1 MPEIAFVGR
10 SNAGK
15 SSAINTLAQQ
25 RQLAFASKTPGRTQL
40 INLFT
45 LGPREAPDAFFA
57 DLPGYG
63 YAAVARGKK
72 LVWQKVMADYL
83 EVRRA
88 LMGVVLM
95 VDSRHGF
102 TPLDLQL
109 MDFIA
114 QRVKTGEIKLL
125 VLLTKADKLT
135 KREARQ
141 AVEAAQ
147 RGARPTS
154 PPTTPTSRVTLFSSM
169 RRIGVEDVAEQLLGG
184 RRRCPSACT
193 STCRRCPKARAARPS
208 TTRTSR
214 TTRPELRPPDHQ
226 RDAQLAARRI
236 GDAEIHRP
244 DAGVRAEVDAA
255 AAAQAREAHLLA
267 LVPRVARLQRRSEEE
282 AAREDRRLREAR
294 VPVEAAVQDAVA
306 RELVGAVAR
315 ELQEAAQGVLV
326 DRRGRREPVGHL
338 DGPVQL
344 EGVAAEGLDHRAFD
358 RAALQCARAWRIRS
372 HDRA

>member
-1 MPEIAFVGR
+1 MTEAKRTRKPSPPRAVPAPVYKKPVVVSAEAKEGLAWLHTAKFLTSASKISQLPQGDMPEIAFVGR

-45 LGPREAPDAFFA
+45 LGSREAPDAFFA

-109 MDFIA
+109 MNFIS

-125 VLLTKADKLT
+125 VLLTKADKLS
-135 KREARQ
+135 KSEAKK
-141 AVEAAQ
+141 AVDDASAVL
-147 RGARPTS
+147 ADF
-154 PPTTPTSRVTLFSSM
+154 TTDDSDIAVTLFSSM
-169 RRIGVEDVAEQLLGG
+169 RRVGVEDVAEQMMGWKAAMPERVHFELPPMPVGEGG
-184 RRRCPSACT
+184 ET
-193 STCRRCPKARAARPS
+193 VGGGD
-208 TTRTSR
+208 
-214 TTRPELRPPDHQ
+214 E
-226 RDAQLAARRI
+226 DA
-236 GDAEIHRP
+236 
-244 DAGVRAEVDAA
+244 
-255 AAAQAREAHLLA
+255 
-267 LVPRVARLQRRSEEE
+267 
-282 AAREDRRLREAR
+282 DRRA
-294 VPVEAAVQDAVA
+294 
-306 RELVGAVAR
+306 
-315 ELQEAAQGVLV
+315 
-326 DRRGRREPVGHL
+326 
-338 DGPVQL
+338 
-344 EGVAAEGLDHRAFD
+344 
-358 RAALQCARAWRIRS
+358 
-372 HDRA
+372 

>member
-1 MPEIAFVGR
+1 MTEAKRTRKPSSPRAVPAPVYKKPVVVSAEAKEGLAWLHTAKFLTSASKISQLPQGDMPEIAFVGR

-125 VLLTKADKLT
+125 VLLTKADKLS
-135 KREARQ
+135 KAEAKK
-141 AVEAAQ
+141 AVDDASAVL
-147 RGARPTS
+147 ADY
-154 PPTTPTSRVTLFSSM
+154 TTDDSDIGVTLFSSM
-169 RRIGVEDVAEQLLGG
+169 RRMGVEDVAEQMM
-184 RRRCPSACT
+184 AW
-193 STCRRCPKARAARPS
+193 KAAMPERVHFELPP
-208 TTRTSR
+208 
-214 TTRPELRPPDHQ
+214 RPEGE
-226 RDAQLAARRI
+226 
-236 GDAEIHRP
+236 GDEADDGDVDE
-244 DAGVRAEVDAA
+244 EDAA
-255 AAAQAREAHLLA
+255 
-267 LVPRVARLQRRSEEE
+267 
-282 AAREDRRLREAR
+282 
-294 VPVEAAVQDAVA
+294 
-306 RELVGAVAR
+306 
-315 ELQEAAQGVLV
+315 
-326 DRRGRREPVGHL
+326 
-338 DGPVQL
+338 
-344 EGVAAEGLDHRAFD
+344 
-358 RAALQCARAWRIRS
+358 
-372 HDRA
+372 

>member
-1 MPEIAFVGR
+1 MTEAKRTRKPSPPRAVPAPVYKKPVVVSEEAKEGLGWLHTAKFLTSASKISQLPAGDMPEIAFVGR

-95 VDSRHGF
+95 IDSRHGF

-109 MDFIA
+109 MAFIA

-135 KREARQ
+135 KTEAKQ
-141 AVEAAQ
+141 AIEAASEVL
-147 RGARPTS
+147 ADF
-154 PPTTPTSRVTLFSSM
+154 TTDDSDIAVTPFSSL
-169 RRIGVEDVAEQLLGG
+169 RRTGIEDVAELLLGWK
-184 RRRCPSACT
+184 
-193 STCRRCPKARAARPS
+193 KAM
-208 TTRTSR
+208 
-214 TTRPELRPPDHQ
+214 PERVHFELPPMPQGEGGEAVEDQ
-226 RDAQLAARRI
+226 G
-236 GDAEIHRP
+236 GDGF
-244 DAGVRAEVDAA
+244 DDDD
-255 AAAQAREAHLLA
+255 EA
-267 LVPRVARLQRRSEEE
+267 
-282 AAREDRRLREAR
+282 
-294 VPVEAAVQDAVA
+294 
-306 RELVGAVAR
+306 
-315 ELQEAAQGVLV
+315 
-326 DRRGRREPVGHL
+326 
-338 DGPVQL
+338 
-344 EGVAAEGLDHRAFD
+344 
-358 RAALQCARAWRIRS
+358 
-372 HDRA
+372 

>member
-1 MPEIAFVGR
+1 MTHLRPPRKPSSPRTAAAPAHQKPIVVSEEAREGLGWLHTAKFLTSASKIAQLPLGDMPEIAFVGR

-45 LGPREAPDAFFA
+45 LGTREAPDAFFA

-109 MDFIA
+109 MAFIA
-114 QRVKTGEIKLL
+114 QRVRTGEVKLL

-135 KREARQ
+135 RSESKAATDAAS
-141 AVEAAQ
+141 AVLADFVTDDSDIA
-147 RGARPTS
+147 
-154 PPTTPTSRVTLFSSM
+154 VTLFSSL
-169 RRIGVEDVAEQLLGG
+169 RRIGIEDVAEQLL
-184 RRRCPSACT
+184 AWK
-193 STCRRCPKARAARPS
+193 KAM
-208 TTRTSR
+208 
-214 TTRPELRPPDHQ
+214 PERVHFELPP
-226 RDAQLAARRI
+226 
-236 GDAEIHRP
+236 P
-244 DAGVRAEVDAA
+244 
-255 AAAQAREAHLLA
+255 
-267 LVPRVARLQRRSEEE
+267 VAEE
-282 AAREDRRLREAR
+282 AGED
-294 VPVEAAVQDAVA
+294 
-306 RELVGAVAR
+306 VGD
-315 ELQEAAQGVLV
+315 EDDDQEA
-326 DRRGRREPVGHL
+326 
-338 DGPVQL
+338 
-344 EGVAAEGLDHRAFD
+344 
-358 RAALQCARAWRIRS
+358 
-372 HDRA
+372 

>member
-1 MPEIAFVGR
+1 MTEAKRTRKPSPPRAVPAPVYKKPVVVSEEAKEGLGWLHTAKFLTSASKISQLPAGDMPEIAFVGR

-45 LGPREAPDAFFA
+45 LGSREAPDAFFA

-109 MDFIA
+109 MAFIA

-135 KREARQ
+135 KTEAKQ
-141 AVEAAQ
+141 AVESASEVLADF
-147 RGARPTS
+147 
-154 PPTTPTSRVTLFSSM
+154 TTEDSDIAVTPFSSL
-169 RRIGVEDVAEQLLGG
+169 RRTGIEDVAELLLGWK
-184 RRRCPSACT
+184 
-193 STCRRCPKARAARPS
+193 KAM
-208 TTRTSR
+208 
-214 TTRPELRPPDHQ
+214 PERVHFELPPM
-226 RDAQLAARRI
+226 
-236 GDAEIHRP
+236 P
-244 DAGVRAEVDAA
+244 
-255 AAAQAREAHLLA
+255 
-267 LVPRVARLQRRSEEE
+267 
-282 AAREDRRLREAR
+282 
-294 VPVEAAVQDAVA
+294 
-306 RELVGAVAR
+306 
-315 ELQEAAQGVLV
+315 QGE
-326 DRRGRREPVGHL
+326 GG
-338 DGPVQL
+338 
-344 EGVAAEGLDHRAFD
+344 EGVAVDDEDFEGDDEA
-358 RAALQCARAWRIRS
+358 
-372 HDRA
+372 

>member
-45 LGPREAPDAFFA
+45 LGPREAPQAFLA

-88 LMGVVLM
+88 LAGVVLM

-109 MDFIA
+109 MAFIA
-114 QRVKTGEIKLL
+114 QRVKTGEVKLL

-135 KREARQ
+135 KTEARQ
-141 AVEAAQ
+141 ATEAAQ
-147 RGARPTS
+147 QVLADFVTDDS
-154 PPTTPTSRVTLFSSM
+154 DVSVTLFSSL
-169 RRIGVEDVAEQLLGG
+169 RRLGVEDAAEQLLAW
-184 RRRCPSACT
+184 RQAM
-193 STCRRCPKARAARPS
+193 
-208 TTRTSR
+208 
-214 TTRPELRPPDHQ
+214 PERVHFELPPMPEGEG
-226 RDAQLAARRI
+226 
-236 GDAEIHRP
+236 GDAM
-244 DAGVRAEVDAA
+244 EVEDGEDDVEDD
-255 AAAQAREAHLLA
+255 EA
-267 LVPRVARLQRRSEEE
+267 
-282 AAREDRRLREAR
+282 
-294 VPVEAAVQDAVA
+294 
-306 RELVGAVAR
+306 
-315 ELQEAAQGVLV
+315 
-326 DRRGRREPVGHL
+326 
-338 DGPVQL
+338 
-344 EGVAAEGLDHRAFD
+344 
-358 RAALQCARAWRIRS
+358 
-372 HDRA
+372 

>member
-1 MPEIAFVGR
+1 MTEAKRTRKPSPPRAVPAPVYKKPVVVSEEAKEGLGWLHTAKFLTSASKISQLPAGDMPEIAFVGR

-45 LGPREAPDAFFA
+45 LGSREAPDAFFA

-95 VDSRHGF
+95 IDSRHGF

-109 MDFIA
+109 MAFIA

-135 KREARQ
+135 KTEAKQ
-141 AVEAAQ
+141 AIE
-147 RGARPTS
+147 GAS
-154 PPTTPTSRVTLFSSM
+154 EVLADFTTDDSDIAVTPFSSL
-169 RRIGVEDVAEQLLGG
+169 RRTGIEDVAELLLGWK
-184 RRRCPSACT
+184 
-193 STCRRCPKARAARPS
+193 KAM
-208 TTRTSR
+208 
-214 TTRPELRPPDHQ
+214 PERVHFELPPMPPGEGGEAVEDQ
-226 RDAQLAARRI
+226 
-236 GDAEIHRP
+236 GD
-244 DAGVRAEVDAA
+244 DGFDDD
-255 AAAQAREAHLLA
+255 EA
-267 LVPRVARLQRRSEEE
+267 
-282 AAREDRRLREAR
+282 
-294 VPVEAAVQDAVA
+294 
-306 RELVGAVAR
+306 
-315 ELQEAAQGVLV
+315 
-326 DRRGRREPVGHL
+326 
-338 DGPVQL
+338 
-344 EGVAAEGLDHRAFD
+344 
-358 RAALQCARAWRIRS
+358 
-372 HDRA
+372 

>member
-1 MPEIAFVGR
+1 VPAAVYKKPVVVSAEAREGLGWLHTAKFLTSASKISQLPQGDMPEIAFVGR

-102 TPLDLQL
+102 TPLDRQL
-109 MDFIA
+109 LEFIA

-125 VLLTKADKLT
+125 VLLTKCDKLGQ
-135 KREARQ
+135 RDQGLAI
-141 AVEAAQ
+141 EAAS
-147 RGARPTS
+147 AVLADF
-154 PPTTPTSRVTLFSSM
+154 TTEASDIAVTLFSSM
-169 RRIGVEDVAEQLLGG
+169 RRVGVEDVAEQML
-184 RRRCPSACT
+184 AW
-193 STCRRCPKARAARPS
+193 KAAM
-208 TTRTSR
+208 
-214 TTRPELRPPDHQ
+214 PERVHFDVPPMPE
-226 RDAQLAARRI
+226 
-236 GDAEIHRP
+236 GDQDDGEI
-244 DAGVRAEVDAA
+244 AGA
-255 AAAQAREAHLLA
+255 
-267 LVPRVARLQRRSEEE
+267 
-282 AAREDRRLREAR
+282 
-294 VPVEAAVQDAVA
+294 
-306 RELVGAVAR
+306 
-315 ELQEAAQGVLV
+315 
-326 DRRGRREPVGHL
+326 
-338 DGPVQL
+338 
-344 EGVAAEGLDHRAFD
+344 
-358 RAALQCARAWRIRS
+358 
-372 HDRA
+372 

>member
-1 MPEIAFVGR
+1 MTEAKRTRKPSPPRAVPAPVYKKPVVVSEEAKEGLGWLHTAKFLTSASKISQLPAGDMPEIAFVGR

-45 LGPREAPDAFFA
+45 LGSREAPDAFFA

-95 VDSRHGF
+95 IDSRHGF

-109 MDFIA
+109 MAFIA

-135 KREARQ
+135 KTEAKQ
-141 AVEAAQ
+141 AIE
-147 RGARPTS
+147 GAS
-154 PPTTPTSRVTLFSSM
+154 EVLAEFTTDDSDIAVTPFSSL
-169 RRIGVEDVAEQLLGG
+169 RRTGIEDVAELLLGWK
-184 RRRCPSACT
+184 
-193 STCRRCPKARAARPS
+193 KAM
-208 TTRTSR
+208 
-214 TTRPELRPPDHQ
+214 PERVHFELPPMPEGEGGEAVEDQ
-226 RDAQLAARRI
+226 
-236 GDAEIHRP
+236 GDE
-244 DAGVRAEVDAA
+244 DFDGGD
-255 AAAQAREAHLLA
+255 EA
-267 LVPRVARLQRRSEEE
+267 
-282 AAREDRRLREAR
+282 
-294 VPVEAAVQDAVA
+294 
-306 RELVGAVAR
+306 
-315 ELQEAAQGVLV
+315 
-326 DRRGRREPVGHL
+326 
-338 DGPVQL
+338 
-344 EGVAAEGLDHRAFD
+344 
-358 RAALQCARAWRIRS
+358 
-372 HDRA
+372 

>member
-1 MPEIAFVGR
+1 MTEAKRTRKPSPPRAVPAPVYKKPVVVSDEAKEGLGWLHTAKFLTSASKIAQLPQGDMPEIAFVGR

-45 LGPREAPDAFFA
+45 LGSREAPDAFFA

-109 MDFIA
+109 MAFIA

-135 KREARQ
+135 KTEARQ
-141 AVEAAQ
+141 AVESASEVLADF
-147 RGARPTS
+147 
-154 PPTTPTSRVTLFSSM
+154 TTDDSDIAVTPFSSL
-169 RRIGVEDVAEQLLGG
+169 RRTGIEDVAELLLGWK
-184 RRRCPSACT
+184 
-193 STCRRCPKARAARPS
+193 KAM
-208 TTRTSR
+208 
-214 TTRPELRPPDHQ
+214 PERVHFELPPMPPGEGGE
-226 RDAQLAARRI
+226 A
-236 GDAEIHRP
+236 
-244 DAGVRAEVDAA
+244 VDDEDFEDDD
-255 AAAQAREAHLLA
+255 EA
-267 LVPRVARLQRRSEEE
+267 
-282 AAREDRRLREAR
+282 
-294 VPVEAAVQDAVA
+294 
-306 RELVGAVAR
+306 
-315 ELQEAAQGVLV
+315 
-326 DRRGRREPVGHL
+326 
-338 DGPVQL
+338 
-344 EGVAAEGLDHRAFD
+344 
-358 RAALQCARAWRIRS
+358 
-372 HDRA
+372 

>member
-1 MPEIAFVGR
+1 MTEAKRTRKPSPPRAVPAPVYKKPVVVSEEAKEGLGWLHTAKFLTSASKISQLPAGDMPEIAFVGR

-95 VDSRHGF
+95 IDSRHGF

-109 MDFIA
+109 MAFIA

-135 KREARQ
+135 KTEAKQ
-141 AVEAAQ
+141 AIE
-147 RGARPTS
+147 GAS
-154 PPTTPTSRVTLFSSM
+154 AVLAEFTTDDSDIAVTPFSSL
-169 RRIGVEDVAEQLLGG
+169 RRTGIEDVAELLLGWK
-184 RRRCPSACT
+184 
-193 STCRRCPKARAARPS
+193 KAM
-208 TTRTSR
+208 
-214 TTRPELRPPDHQ
+214 PERVHFELPPMPPGEGGEAVEDQ
-226 RDAQLAARRI
+226 
-236 GDAEIHRP
+236 GDE
-244 DAGVRAEVDAA
+244 DFDDD
-255 AAAQAREAHLLA
+255 EA
-267 LVPRVARLQRRSEEE
+267 
-282 AAREDRRLREAR
+282 
-294 VPVEAAVQDAVA
+294 
-306 RELVGAVAR
+306 
-315 ELQEAAQGVLV
+315 
-326 DRRGRREPVGHL
+326 
-338 DGPVQL
+338 
-344 EGVAAEGLDHRAFD
+344 
-358 RAALQCARAWRIRS
+358 
-372 HDRA
+372 

>member
-1 MPEIAFVGR
+1 MTEAKRTRKPSPPRAVPAPVYKKPVVVSAEAKEGLAWLHTAKFLTSASKISKLPQGDMPEIAFVGR

-45 LGPREAPDAFFA
+45 LGSREAPDAFFA

-109 MDFIA
+109 LNFIS

-125 VLLTKADKLT
+125 VLLTKADKLS
-135 KREARQ
+135 KSEAKK
-141 AVEAAQ
+141 AVDDASAVL
-147 RGARPTS
+147 ADF
-154 PPTTPTSRVTLFSSM
+154 TTDDSDIAVTLFSSM
-169 RRIGVEDVAEQLLGG
+169 RRVGVEDVAEQMMGWKAAMPERVHFELPPMPAGEGG
-184 RRRCPSACT
+184 G
-193 STCRRCPKARAARPS
+193 
-208 TTRTSR
+208 
-214 TTRPELRPPDHQ
+214 EMVD
-226 RDAQLAARRI
+226 
-236 GDAEIHRP
+236 GDE
-244 DAGVRAEVDAA
+244 DEDAA
-255 AAAQAREAHLLA
+255 
-267 LVPRVARLQRRSEEE
+267 
-282 AAREDRRLREAR
+282 
-294 VPVEAAVQDAVA
+294 
-306 RELVGAVAR
+306 
-315 ELQEAAQGVLV
+315 
-326 DRRGRREPVGHL
+326 
-338 DGPVQL
+338 
-344 EGVAAEGLDHRAFD
+344 
-358 RAALQCARAWRIRS
+358 
-372 HDRA
+372 

>member
-1 MPEIAFVGR
+1 MTHSLPPRKPSSSRTAAAPVHLKPVVVSEEAKEGMGWLHTARFLTSAGKIMQLPQGDMPEIAFVGR

-45 LGPREAPDAFFA
+45 LGSREAPDAFFA

-109 MDFIA
+109 MNFIS

-125 VLLTKADKLT
+125 VLLTKADKLS
-135 KREARQ
+135 KSEAKK
-141 AVEAAQ
+141 AVDDASAVL
-147 RGARPTS
+147 ADF
-154 PPTTPTSRVTLFSSM
+154 TTDDSDIAVTLFSSM
-169 RRIGVEDVAEQLLGG
+169 RRVGVEDVAEQMMGW
-184 RRRCPSACT
+184 
-193 STCRRCPKARAARPS
+193 KAAM
-208 TTRTSR
+208 
-214 TTRPELRPPDHQ
+214 PERVHFELPP
-226 RDAQLAARRI
+226 
-236 GDAEIHRP
+236 
-244 DAGVRAEVDAA
+244 
-255 AAAQAREAHLLA
+255 
-267 LVPRVARLQRRSEEE
+267 
-282 AAREDRRLREAR
+282 
-294 VPVEAAVQDAVA
+294 PVEADGDPIPADDADA
-306 RELVGAVAR
+306 GDA
-315 ELQEAAQGVLV
+315 
-326 DRRGRREPVGHL
+326 P
-338 DGPVQL
+338 
-344 EGVAAEGLDHRAFD
+344 
-358 RAALQCARAWRIRS
+358 
-372 HDRA
+372 